1 MNCYIFPLLFTTVI
15 VPHSTYFSTN
25 LFIYGDDHL
34 VYAGACAAYDAE
46 FCSRHVENS
55 VCNKVKNECFCRKD
69 FVAIRE
75 SGRVTCKT
83 LLTDLKCRV
92 DRDCVHVNRSSC
104 HPGAGYC
111 SCPGNTIYVPQLHAC
126 RNRLDYSRDVVC
138 KACQQKR
145 GICFL
150 HEKYD
155 QPEEDVSENTFTRSD
170 VRIQMRAT
178 CAGGI
183 VVTRSPRMSGV
194 RSSNPGTAIGYA
206 LLMSSNK
213 SETRVQYNQNRIG
226 CVCPGSG
233 QATRIKS
240 DDWSSGIC
248 AGQLVDI
255 GLQCDESVTFCRSRN
270 AVCRRIRENTAHAT
284 SIHSTQLWQKPSD
297 DTSERSSENNEVAV
311 CQCKE
316 NTVPVYQTTLSYTE
330 CFPTLPFNA
339 SKCESCSRVNGECY
353 DLNSD
358 GIGDGCVCP
367 PHLSTFR
374 NRLDSNVE
382 FCTQSHVATNCSD
395 GFFSVCYAP
404 HSGEPYEELTSN
416 LLSGMAV
423 VRLAPS
429 TGGDNADVFGT
440 STDNTRSHISGFN
453 PETVVSRGTA
463 YRHFYTTAHVDS
475 TKPQRHVAS
484 SLSHSCQLIEY
495 RALQKTR
502 TGLPYGR
509 LRQSGGFGETSV
521 DSDLFCVHLNVWQYQ
536 TQCGVR
542 LYRLGRNVIQ
552 YEALLEILV
561 NRSVRTPSQDLQI
574 PIKCIA
580 PEPKRSPDM
589 NTKSSTGANED
600 FRATRTTAQITQ
612 SMTVELRLL
621 SSANKEID
629 VTTEGTP
636 IRLDILLVDN
646 TGQYKFITVEQ
657 CYYSNRSILSGN
669 KEQHILFIQ
678 NGYVQLSSYQYNP
691 SL

>member
-15 VPHSTYFSTN
+15 VPHSTYFSAN

-126 RNRLDYSRDVVC
+126 RNRLDYSRDVIC

-155 QPEEDVSENTFTRSD
+155 QPEEDVR
-170 VRIQMRAT
+170 
-178 CAGGI
+178 
-183 VVTRSPRMSGV
+183 
-194 RSSNPGTAIGYA
+194 
-206 LLMSSNK
+206 
-213 SETRVQYNQNRIG
+213 YNQNRIG

-270 AVCRRIRENTAHAT
+270 AVCRRITENTVHAT
-284 SIHSTQLWQKPSD
+284 SIHPTQLWQKPSD
-297 DTSERSSENNEVAV
+297 DTSERSSENNEVAI

-330 CFPTLPFNA
+330 CLYTSVTEWYSAVSMSTYQTAVNGMCGLRSSPPMPVRLALRSRANTSEQVRAGSTNGARTHMVPILPFNA

-367 PHLSTFR
+367 PHLSTFK
-374 NRLDSNVE
+374 NRLDSTVE
-382 FCTQSHVATNCSD
+382 YCTQSHVTTNCSD

-453 PETVVSRGTA
+453 PEALVSRGIA
-463 YRHFYTTAHVDS
+463 YRHFPTTTHVDS

-495 RALQKTR
+495 KALQKTR
-502 TGLPYGR
+502 TDLPYGR
-509 LRQSGGFGETSV
+509 LRQSGGFGEKST
-521 DSDLFCVHLNVWQYQ
+521 DSDQFCVHLNVWQYQ

-542 LYRLGRNVIQ
+542 LYRLGQNWRGSAGPKAGKKVDQHFQTDAKPKITDDDAKCADQ
-552 YEALLEILV
+552 IKIIHERCTGERIVRSFFDVAFL
-561 NRSVRTPSQDLQI
+561 RSVKPIYTENQEATCSCFSLIGNHQQCLQI
-574 PIKCIA
+574 SVHASPVGVTYGHDYPTRA
-580 PEPKRSPDM
+580 P
-589 NTKSSTGANED
+589 
-600 FRATRTTAQITQ
+600 
-612 SMTVELRLL
+612 
-621 SSANKEID
+621 
-629 VTTEGTP
+629 
-636 IRLDILLVDN
+636 
-646 TGQYKFITVEQ
+646 
-657 CYYSNRSILSGN
+657 
-669 KEQHILFIQ
+669 
-678 NGYVQLSSYQYNP
+678 
-691 SL
+691 

>member
-155 QPEEDVSENTFTRSD
+155 QPEEDVR
-170 VRIQMRAT
+170 
-178 CAGGI
+178 
-183 VVTRSPRMSGV
+183 
-194 RSSNPGTAIGYA
+194 
-206 LLMSSNK
+206 
-213 SETRVQYNQNRIG
+213 YNQNRIG

-255 GLQCDESVTFCRSRN
+255 GLQCDESVTFCRSGN

-316 NTVPVYQTTLSYTE
+316 NTVPYLQHPNQEHVAIELVNASPYMEKLVVSLWKSRGLCSLSAIFFQFTV
-330 CFPTLPFNA
+330 PTLPFNA

-495 RALQKTR
+495 KALQKTR

-542 LYRLGRNVIQ
+542 LYRLGPLKHI
-552 YEALLEILV
+552 ALVFISLKKEVTISVFECEIEQSNFYTSYLV
-561 NRSVRTPSQDLQI
+561 KLKPLL
-574 PIKCIA
+574 K
-580 PEPKRSPDM
+580 
-589 NTKSSTGANED
+589 
-600 FRATRTTAQITQ
+600 F
-612 SMTVELRLL
+612 TVSNHQQEL
-621 SSANKEID
+621 
-629 VTTEGTP
+629 
-636 IRLDILLVDN
+636 
-646 TGQYKFITVEQ
+646 
-657 CYYSNRSILSGN
+657 
-669 KEQHILFIQ
+669 
-678 NGYVQLSSYQYNP
+678 
-691 SL
+691 